1 MGDPPAVNRS
11 HSFSEATT
19 MFGMTFHY
27 VKEGQLHY
35 QPTRRAM
42 KVWPFTMHHMDII
55 WDPSLGLCF
64 HGGWLAANG
73 RPRGGHGGG
82 FGDGNALGEDAALQ
96 RISS

>member
-1 MGDPPAVNRS
+1 
-11 HSFSEATT
+11 